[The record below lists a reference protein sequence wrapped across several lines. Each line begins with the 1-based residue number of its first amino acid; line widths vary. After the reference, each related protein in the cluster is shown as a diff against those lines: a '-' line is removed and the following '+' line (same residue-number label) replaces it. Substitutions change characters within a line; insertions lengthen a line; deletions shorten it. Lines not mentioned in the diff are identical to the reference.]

1 MPRVYTMLNQR
12 KFKEH
17 TAWALVHDQDQRAF
31 LESLTIAELQER
43 GNKLGLKA
51 EYLSEY
57 GHMQYKS
64 TYISAIRMA
73 HVLTQ
78 KAGTDTASAT
88 GLFDDEAY
96 QKVEM
101 DYSHLKKTS
110 HKLDT
115 QNDELMSDNLAH
127 LETIKNLKHQIEE
140 KNKDLFRQRSL
151 AQKRKRECDDS
162 IQDKQRTLFEIKQM
176 YKRLKGDKTWTY
188 DTPAPMTGPSATL
201 WKRYKCKQVIGCNE
215 FGSDLLR
222 PRGPSWLSMDEVEAA
237 LSDTLQEH
245 D

>member
-1 MPRVYTMLNQR
+1 MPRVYTMLNQK

-17 TAWALVHDQDQRAF
+17 DAWSLLHNQDQRAF
-31 LESLTIAELQER
+31 LESMTIAELQER
-43 GNKLGLKA
+43 ANKLGLKDK
-51 EYLSEY
+51 YLSEY

-64 TYISAIRMA
+64 TYISALRMA

-78 KAGTDTASAT
+78 KAGADEASET
-88 GLFDDEAY
+88 GLLDDKAF
-96 QKVEM
+96 QKLEM
-101 DYSHLKKTS
+101 DHSHLKKTS
-110 HKLDT
+110 RKLET
-115 QNDELMSDNLAH
+115 QNDELMTDNIAH
-127 LETIKNLKHQIEE
+127 LETIKNLKQQVQE
-140 KNKDLFRQRSL
+140 KDKELFRQRSL
-151 AQKRKRECDDS
+151 VKKRKRERDDS

-188 DTPAPMTGPSATL
+188 DTPAQVTGPSATL
-201 WKRYKCKQVIGCNE
+201 WKRYKCKRVIGCNE

-222 PRGPSWLSMDEVEAA
+222 PRGPSWLSIDEVEAA